1 MLLKSFG
8 LYIKW
13 KCPITKNK
21 FYIFFMGCNQ
31 VLIIKALIYPFKIFV
46 LLLSSLIEACPP
58 YRYAEGLLESK
69 EVLKDPN
76 RFLIHVSSAI
86 IEVDNHTFS
95 NLMIGENIRVRST
108 RNGKAISIDRL
119 IPKEGPV

>member
-1 MLLKSFG
+1 MLHL
-8 LYIKW
+8 KW
-13 KCPITKNK
+13 KRSVT
-21 FYIFFMGCNQ
+21 IFFICLKR
-31 VLIIKALIYPFKIFV
+31 VFIIKALIYPFKIFV
-46 LLLSSLIEACPP
+46 LLSSLIEACPP
-58 YRYAEGLLESK
+58 FRYAEGLLESK
-69 EVLKDPN
+69 EVLRDPD
-76 RFLIHVSSAI
+76 RFLIHVASEM

>member
-1 MLLKSFG
+1 MLH
-8 LYIKW
+8 IKW
-13 KCPITKNK
+13 KRSVTI
-21 FYIFFMGCNQ
+21 FYIFFMGLNR
-31 VLIIKALIYPFKIFV
+31 VFIIKALIYPFKIFV
-46 LLLSSLIEACPP
+46 LLLSGLIEACPP
-58 YRYAEGLLESK
+58 FRYPEGLLESK
-69 EVLKDPN
+69 EVLRDPD
-76 RFLIHVSSAI
+76 RFLIHVASEI

>member
-1 MLLKSFG
+1 MEAFSN
-8 LYIKW
+8 
-13 KCPITKNK
+13 KC
-21 FYIFFMGCNQ
+21 FYIFFMGLNR
-31 VLIIKALIYPFKIFV
+31 VFIIKALIYPFKIFV
-46 LLLSSLIEACPP
+46 LLLSGLIEACPP
-58 YRYAEGLLESK
+58 FRYPEGLLESK
-69 EVLKDPN
+69 EVLRDPD
-76 RFLIHVSSAI
+76 RFLIHVASEI

>member
-1 MLLKSFG
+1 MDL
-8 LYIKW
+8 
-13 KCPITKNK
+13 NR
-21 FYIFFMGCNQ
+21 
-31 VLIIKALIYPFKIFV
+31 VLIMKALIYPFKIFV
-46 LLLSSLIEACPP
+46 LLLSSLIEASPP

-86 IEVDNHTFS
+86 IEVDSHTFS

-119 IPKEGPV
+119 IPREGPV